1 MAVLALPRDPNA
13 RTGVLAL
20 LGAAAML
27 GLGFASAPLYRIFC
41 QVTGFGGTTMKATE
55 AEAAAV
61 QVTNKVISVRFDANV
76 DRQLPWQFQMQQ
88 TTQDLRIGARKMAFY
103 TAQNLSDQP
112 ITGIAS
118 YNVEPELA
126 GKYFHKIQCF
136 CFNEQTLQPGQSV
149 NMPVIYYVD
158 PRILDDPETRD
169 IQQITLSY
177 TFHKSV
183 NQPVQKLAANTLDQ
197 SQPAR

>member
-1 MAVLALPRDPNA
+1 VAALTLPSDPNA
-13 RTGVLAL
+13 RTGLLAL

-55 AEAAAV
+55 ADAAAV
-61 QVTNKVISVRFDANV
+61 KVSSKIISVRFDANV
-76 DRQLPWQFQMQQ
+76 DRALPWAFKMQQ
-88 TTQDLRIGARKMAFY
+88 TTQDLRIGARKMAY
-103 TAQNLSDQP
+103 YSAENLSTQP

-158 PRILDDPETRD
+158 PKILDDPDTKD

-177 TFHKSV
+177 TFHKAV
-183 NQPVQKLAANTLDQ
+183 NQPANGLDQ
-197 SQPAR
+197 AQPAR

>member
-1 MAVLALPRDPNA
+1 MAVLSLPRDPNA

-27 GLGFASAPLYRIFC
+27 ALGFASAPLYRIFC

-55 AEAAAV
+55 AEAAQV
-61 QVTNKVISVRFDANV
+61 KVTNKIISVRFDANV
-76 DRQLPWQFQMQQ
+76 DRQLPWKFQMEQ
-88 TTQDLRIGARKMAFY
+88 TTQDLRIGARKMAY
-103 TAQNLSDQP
+103 YSAENLSNEA

-158 PRILDDPETRD
+158 PRILEDPETRD
-169 IQQITLSY
+169 IEQITLSY
-177 TFHKSV
+177 TFHKSAQ
-183 NQPVQKLAANTLDQ
+183 QPAQKLAANTLD
-197 SQPAR
+197 PARAAR

>member
-1 MAVLALPRDPNA
+1 MTVLALPKDPNA
-13 RTGVLAL
+13 RTGILAL

-27 GLGFASAPLYRIFC
+27 ALGFASVPLYRIFC
-41 QVTGFGGTTMKATE
+41 QVTGFGGTTMKSTE

-61 QVTNKVISVRFDANV
+61 RVTDKLISVRFDANV
-76 DRQLPWQFQMQQ
+76 DRQLPWAFKMQQ

-103 TAQNLSDQP
+103 TAENLSTQP

-136 CFNEQTLQPGQSV
+136 CFNEQTLQPGQAI

-158 PRILDDPETRD
+158 PKILDDPETMD

-177 TFHKSV
+177 TFHKSAQ
-183 NQPVQKLAANTLDQ
+183 QPVQKLAANTLDQ
-197 SQPAR
+197 PLPAR